1 MYMLI
6 WHTVLLSY
14 IANPTIKKFS
24 YQENV
29 LLLYFP
35 ILFLCNRFIKKDLFG
50 KLLLAAALKD
60 GRLERK

>member
-35 ILFLCNRFIKKDLFG
+35 ILFFCNRFIKKIYLVNYY
-50 KLLLAAALKD
+50 LLQP
-60 GRLERK
+60 